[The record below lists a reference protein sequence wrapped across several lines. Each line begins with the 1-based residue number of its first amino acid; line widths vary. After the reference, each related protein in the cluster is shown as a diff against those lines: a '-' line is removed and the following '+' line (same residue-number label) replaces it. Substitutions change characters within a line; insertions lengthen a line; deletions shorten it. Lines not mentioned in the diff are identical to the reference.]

1 MYLGAPVLG
10 GYILMSLTYSCTEIF
25 IIVKCLSLSFVID
38 FVFKSILSDKNI
50 TTPLSFCKFLFLL
63 YFTLQYCIGFAIH

>member
-1 MYLGAPVLG
+1 MYLSAPVLHA
-10 GYILMSLTYSCTEIF
+10 YILMSLTSSCTEIF

-50 TTPLSFCKFLFLL
+50 TTPLSFFKLI
-63 YFTLQYCIGFAIH
+63 YFDWQIITTL

>member
-10 GYILMSLTYSCTEIF
+10 AYILMTLTSSSCAEIF
-25 IIVKCLSLSFVID
+25 IIVKFLSLSFVID

-50 TTPLSFCKFLFLL
+50 NTPLSF
-63 YFTLQYCIGFAIH
+63 